1 MFVYLDPPDQIKY
14 IFCFWLD
21 SLFIVEGYKAIKSNS
36 TINRSGI
43 AGNHDGI
50 ASLNIIFKLN

>member
-43 AGNHDGI
+43 AGE
-50 ASLNIIFKLN
+50 ATTE